1 MKKSTLCA
9 ALAAVFGAALP
20 AAAWA
25 DAPDGSQAPFAR
37 VGASQPAAVEA
48 STTMLRL
55 PNGQRVGLLGMNYY
69 VAVTDDWG
77 FGPSAYGAAQGHY
90 GGLITFG
97 ATAQRRWRLSD
108 NTHFAASLYVG
119 AGGGLSSQQVHFG
132 GGLMLRPEISIRTE
146 VGAWYVG
153 TSLSYVS
160 FPSGN
165 VRGGGLGV
173 VVGRSLN
180 FNGFLAD
187 DVDKP
192 GRTSARTGLG
202 FDEVTLFGSIYS
214 PRAGSLNRSGEQQ
227 TGHMGAAG
235 AELRQY
241 FVPGSWWGI
250 EAAGA
255 AHGGADGYMQGMAVA
270 GQDWALG
277 TPNLRVGAELGLGLG
292 GGGNVD
298 TGNGWLWRAGPTL
311 RWITPWG
318 VSVQMDAGLLEA
330 ISGRFSVSFVRAG
343 LALPLDFG
351 AIGRETDSGIV
362 REQSMSLGV
371 EHLSR
376 VRFKDGSVDAISPL
390 VLTMVHELSPSWYG
404 VAQAGSA
411 AWGHAGAYSIGLFG
425 LGVQSP
431 VWQRWR
437 VGAEALVGAA
447 GGGGVD
453 VSGGAVAQGQMWA
466 QWQGER
472 LRLRAGVGRWRT
484 LRSEASDGQASP
496 LVELSLGYAYG
507 VLAR

>member
-1 MKKSTLCA
+1 MKLFAPAAKLLTIPA
-9 ALAAVFGAALP
+9 ALMLMSAAHAETPDAEPFALIKDGRP
-20 AAAWA
+20 AAI
-25 DAPDGSQAPFAR
+25 
-37 VGASQPAAVEA
+37 EA
-48 STTMLRL
+48 STTSLRL
-55 PNGQRVGLLGMNYY
+55 PTGERVGMLGMNYY
-69 VAVTDDWG
+69 LAVDDDWG
-77 FGPSAYGAAQGHY
+77 LGPSAYGAAQGHY

-97 ATAQRRWRLSD
+97 ATAQRRWRLSS
-108 NTHFAASLYVG
+108 NTHIAASLYVG

-153 TSLSYVS
+153 TSLDYVS

-165 VRGGGLGV
+165 VHGGGFGV
-173 VVGRSLN
+173 VVGRAVN
-180 FNGFLAD
+180 FNSFSPG
-187 DVDKP
+187 DV
-192 GRTSARTGLG
+192 GRLGHTSTRTGLG

-214 PRAGSLNRSGEQQ
+214 PRAGSLNRSGQQQ

-277 TPNLRVGAELGLGLG
+277 SPNLRLGGELGLGLG

-311 RWITPWG
+311 RWSTPWG
-318 VSVQMDAGLLEA
+318 LSLQLDAGLLEA
-330 ISGRFSVSFVRAG
+330 ISGRFAVSYVRAG
-343 LALPLDFG
+343 LGLPLDFG
-351 AIGRETDSGIV
+351 AIGSDSGAGTV
-362 REQSMSLGV
+362 REQSMALGV

-376 VRFKDGSVDAISPL
+376 VRFKDGGVDAISPL

-404 VAQAGSA
+404 VAKAGSA

-425 LGVQSP
+425 LGAQSP
-431 VWQRWR
+431 VWQSWR
-437 VGAEALVGAA
+437 LGAEALVGAA

-453 VSGGAVAQGQMWA
+453 VSGGGVAQGQLWA

-472 LRLRAGVGRWRT
+472 LRLRAGVGGWRT
-484 LRSEASDGQASP
+484 LRSESNGGQTSP